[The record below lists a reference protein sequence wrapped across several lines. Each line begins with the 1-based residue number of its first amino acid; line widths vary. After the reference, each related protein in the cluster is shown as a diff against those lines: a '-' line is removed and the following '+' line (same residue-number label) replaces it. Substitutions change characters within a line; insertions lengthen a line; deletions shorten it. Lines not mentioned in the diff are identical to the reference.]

1 MSRGDR
7 SSLTQSWKWL
17 MLINNDPK
25 RIVTQWSQKNVLDFF
40 KEHLMAYFDIVFV
53 RKQAS
58 SLDKYKE
65 LIKKFGRIKL
75 FPRVY

>member
-17 MLINNDPK
+17 MLVDNDPK

-58 SLDKYKE
+58 SLEKYKE
-65 LIKKFGRIKL
+65 LIKKIGRIKW
-75 FPRVY
+75 FPKVH

>member
-40 KEHLMAYFDIVFV
+40 KEHLMSYFDIVFV

-65 LIKKFGRIKL
+65 LIKKNW
-75 FPRVY
+75 

>member
-1 MSRGDR
+1 
-7 SSLTQSWKWL
+7 
-17 MLINNDPK
+17 MLVDNDPK

-58 SLDKYKE
+58 SLEKYKE
-65 LIKKFGRIKL
+65 LIKKIGRIKW
-75 FPRVY
+75 FPKVH